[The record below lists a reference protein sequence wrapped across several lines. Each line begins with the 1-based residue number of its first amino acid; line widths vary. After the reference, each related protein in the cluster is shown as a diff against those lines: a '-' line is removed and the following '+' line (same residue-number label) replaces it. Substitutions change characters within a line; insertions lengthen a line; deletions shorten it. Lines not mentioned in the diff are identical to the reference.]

1 MNKTLKTVLIVGGAV
16 VGAAAY
22 ALIDRTIDAPRTV
35 DSVDLARYAG
45 LWYEIARYPNRYQRQ
60 CVGDVTTTYS
70 LLAKSKLKLV
80 NSCRKIDGALERTEA
95 TARVVDKRT
104 NAKLK
109 VSFFWPIPGDYWI
122 LDLGSEYEYAVVGE
136 PSRRYLWVLS
146 RTPQMAETKYH
157 EIVTRLEA
165 RGFDTAKLVRTRQ
178 QAGKPAAT
186 SPG

>member
-16 VGAAAY
+16 AGAAVY
-22 ALIDRTIDAPRTV
+22 ALIDRTIDAPRSV

-45 LWYEIARYPNRYQRQ
+45 QWYEIARYPNRWQRQ
-60 CVGDVTTTYS
+60 CAGEATTRYS
-70 LLAKSKLKLV
+70 PPTKGKLKLV
-80 NSCRKIDGALERTEA
+80 NSWRKFDGGWERTEA
-95 TARVVDKRT
+95 TARVVDKRS

-122 LDLGSEYEYAVVGE
+122 LDLGKEYEYAVIGE
-136 PSRRYLWVLS
+136 PTRRYLWVMS
-146 RTPQMAETKYH
+146 RTPQIAEAKYH

-178 QAGKPAAT
+178 ENSVPAAM
-186 SPG
+186 G